1 MKYKIASVF
10 MCTWVIPIVIVG
22 FNIDN
27 FSMIEKVIGLSTG
40 FTMLGLSMLWLKK

>member
-10 MCTWVIPIVIVG
+10 MCTWVIPVVIVG
-22 FNIDN
+22 FNIDT

-40 FTMLGLSMLWLKK
+40 FTMLGLSLLWLKK